1 MFSIVKEGRRKRY
14 IGFAIR
20 TSEKDL
26 ARFEMT
32 GELQKQCRFLFNRTC
47 SELGIRLIRF
57 NGVAGIIKCNHV
69 EKENAIKLLQS
80 IKSKKREVTTIATS
94 GTIRSLM
101 KKHMSNYL

>member
-14 IGFAIR
+14 IGFVINNSDKEFTR
-20 TSEKDL
+20 SEMN
-26 ARFEMT
+26 E
-32 GELQKQCRFLFNRTC
+32 GLQKQCHYLFNRGC
-47 SELGIRLIRF
+47 NELGIRLIRF
-57 NGVAGIIKCNHV
+57 NGTAGIIKCNHV

-101 KKHMSNYL
+101 KKHMNNYL